1 MAAIYNTA
9 AGESVSL
16 KTINAG
22 TLRLAKKS
30 DETAWMA
37 DLTSVLNAIDD
48 PMKVSELVAFHSGL
62 SIDVI
67 DRDLSGEA
75 ISSAQDAIVKIY
87 EDFYPGLKG
96 KLLKG
101 IRKARAEAIMK
112 IEILS
117 QNASSTPESAESSPG
132 DSVSAS

>member
-1 MAAIYNTA
+1 
-9 AGESVSL
+9 
-16 KTINAG
+16 
-22 TLRLAKKS
+22 
-30 DETAWMA
+30 MA

-96 KLLKG
+96 KLSEG
-101 IRKARAEAIMK
+101 IRKARADAMMQ
-112 IEILS
+112 IEISS